1 MKKSIVLFA
10 VLILILSLCACNT
23 TQSKGQ
29 SAQIS
34 QDRTWQEQYD
44 LGIRYLSEGNY
55 EEAILAFT
63 AAIEIDPKQ
72 ADAYIS
78 LADAYWAT
86 SDVERAIQV
95 LSNAMEAVEDI
106 ERIQEKLDELAL
118 RATPKPSPEPT
129 PEPTSEPTPEPT
141 LEATLGP
148 TPEPVPEIGAL
159 AAYRAFLEKGA
170 QTISTGSNSITI
182 ISDGFQL
189 VELDG
194 DGEPELIVASRS
206 TEYTYTDGHFPV
218 EGFWVCDFQAGSVIP
233 VYWKE
238 WVDSIYPEIYYIL
251 GTSALG
257 VYEHGTSGYLHIQY
271 IFYSG
276 GSTWYDNYYRE
287 ENLERAMHMDATSDW
302 ELVCDYYHE
311 DEPISRETFHIH
323 DFSNVGGTEI
333 HFFDNTEANREAFL
347 K

>member
-1 MKKSIVLFA
+1 MIDEKENNPGIYSRDTFFIT
-10 VLILILSLCACNT
+10 LCACSLTMPQEEGNSSEAEQT
-23 TQSKGQ
+23 Y
-29 SAQIS
+29 
-34 QDRTWQEQYD
+34 QDFYD
-44 LGIRYLSEGNY
+44 VGVRYLSEGNY

-86 SDVERAIQV
+86 SDVEQAIQV

-118 RATPKPSPEPT
+118 RATQKPS
-129 PEPTSEPTPEPT
+129 PEPTSEPTSEPT

-148 TPEPVPEIGAL
+148 TPESVPEIGAL

-238 WVDSIYPEIYYIL
+238 WVDRIYPEIYYIP

-257 VYEHGTSGYLHIQY
+257 MYEHGTSGYLHIQY
-271 IFYSG
+271 IFFSG

-287 ENLERAMHMDATSDW
+287 ENLDRAMHMDATSDW

-311 DEPISRETFHIH
+311 DEHISRETFYIH